1 MEKYSLKQEET
12 VHGFLSDHLG
22 QCFSACVNQRAT
34 QPLKAKQKPYQ
45 AVVSLWCEPPAE
57 MKNQPD
63 HQMFSFS
70 SISPALLAHLDAW
83 VLYYLSWILG

>member
-1 MEKYSLKQEET
+1 MVSRQYCLAVFTNLWLNYKLCYLMEKYSLKQEET

-45 AVVSLWCEPPAE
+45 AVVSL
-57 MKNQPD
+57 
-63 HQMFSFS
+63 
-70 SISPALLAHLDAW
+70 
-83 VLYYLSWILG
+83 